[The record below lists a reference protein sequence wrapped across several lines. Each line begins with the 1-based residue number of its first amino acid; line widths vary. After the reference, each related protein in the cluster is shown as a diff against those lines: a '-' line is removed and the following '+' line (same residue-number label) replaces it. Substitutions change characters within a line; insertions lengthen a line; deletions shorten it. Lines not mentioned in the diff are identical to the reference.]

1 MADKQLLYNCILVLP
16 DVTVPGSIL
25 IVDGRIAAVQH
36 GESNAGN
43 NIDAEL
49 MDMEGKF
56 VSPGFVEI
64 HSHGAGGYDFMD
76 NTPEAFTV
84 AAETHL
90 KHGVTTLFPTA
101 VSADTETLVK
111 FLKTYKI
118 AKIHS
123 SGAKMPGVHLE
134 GPYLNVE
141 QKGAMDPR
149 YIRNPDKAEY
159 EMLLRVADGDIA
171 RWTVAPEL
179 PGALEFGDVLQSYG
193 ILASIGHTNAE
204 YKDIEAAFRH
214 GFTHF
219 THFYSCM
226 STITRRKGFR
236 ITGAL
241 ESGYILEDATIEIIA
256 DGCHLP
262 VELVKYAVRAKGEHR
277 VCLTGDS
284 MRCAGTDVT
293 ESFLGS
299 RDIGIPVVIEDG
311 VAKLMDRSAFAG
323 SIATADRLLRVAHFD
338 AGIPLHSA
346 VRMMSLAPASIMGL
360 DKEIGSIKPG
370 KKADLVVLDGNLAV
384 QNVMLEGKWMSNAI
398 K

>member
-1 MADKQLLYNCILVLP
+1 MADKQLLYNCTLVLP

-25 IVDGRIAAVQH
+25 IVDDRIAEVQP

-43 NIDAEL
+43 DIDAEL
-49 MDMEGKF
+49 TDMGGRF

-76 NTPEAFTV
+76 NTPEAFAT

-111 FLKTYKI
+111 FLQTYKI

-123 SGAKMPGVHLE
+123 GGAKMPGVHLE
-134 GPYLNVE
+134 GPYLSAE
-141 QKGAMDPR
+141 QKGAMDPI

-159 EMLLRVADGDIA
+159 ELLLRVADGDIA

-179 PGALEFGDVLQSYG
+179 PGALEFADVLQSYG

-214 GFTHF
+214 GFSHF

-262 VELVKYAVRAKGEHR
+262 VELIKYAVRAKGEHR

-293 ESFLGS
+293 ESFLGP
-299 RDIGIPVVIEDG
+299 RDNGIPVVIEDG
-311 VAKLMDRSAFAG
+311 VAKLIDRSAFAG
-323 SIATADRLLRVAHFD
+323 SIAMADRLLRVAHFD

-346 VRMMSLAPASIMGL
+346 VRMMSLTPASIMGL

-384 QNVMLEGKWMSNAI
+384 RGVMLEGKWMSKAFN
-398 K
+398 

>member
-49 MDMEGKF
+49 MDIEGKF
-56 VSPGFVEI
+56 VSPGFVDI

-76 NTPEAFTV
+76 NTPEAPV
-84 AAETHL
+84 AAETQL

-111 FLKTYKI
+111 FLETYKV
-118 AKIHS
+118 AKIAC
-123 SGAKMPGVHLE
+123 SGAENARCISKDRD
-134 GPYLNVE
+134 LNVE

-159 EMLLRVADGDIA
+159 EMLVRVADGDIA

-293 ESFLGS
+293 ESFLGP
-299 RDIGIPVVIEDG
+299 RENGIPVVIEDG

-323 SIATADRLLRVAHFD
+323 SIAMAD
-338 AGIPLHSA
+338 GCCSC
-346 VRMMSLAPASIMGL
+346 SL
-360 DKEIGSIKPG
+360 
-370 KKADLVVLDGNLAV
+370 
-384 QNVMLEGKWMSNAI
+384 
-398 K
+398 

>member
-1 MADKQLLYNCILVLP
+1 MANKQLLYNCILVLP
-16 DVTVPGSIL
+16 DVTVSGSIL
-25 IVDGRIAAVQH
+25 VIDGRIAEVRP
-36 GESNAGN
+36 GETLAGDHT
-43 NIDAEL
+43 DAKL
-49 MDMEGKF
+49 TDLGGNY

-76 NTPEAFTV
+76 CTPEAFAI

-90 KHGVTTLFPTA
+90 KHGVTTLYPTA
-101 VSADTETLVK
+101 VSADTRTLVK
-111 FLKTYKI
+111 FIETYKL
-118 AKIHS
+118 AKSHS
-123 SGAKMPGVHLE
+123 GGAKMPGVHLE
-134 GPYLNVE
+134 GPYLSME

-149 YIRNPDKAEY
+149 YVRNPDKAEY
-159 EMLLRVADGDIA
+159 ELLLKVADGDIA

-179 PGALEFGDVLQSYG
+179 PGALEFGDLLQSRG

-204 YKDIEAAFRH
+204 FKEIEAAFRH

-219 THFYSCM
+219 THFYSAM

-262 VELVKYAVRAKGEHR
+262 VELIRYAVRAKGEHR

-284 MRCAGTDVT
+284 MRCAGTDAT
-293 ESFLGS
+293 ESFLGP
-299 RDIGIPVVIEDG
+299 RDNGIPVVIEEG

-323 SIATADRLLRVAHFD
+323 SIAMADRLLRVAHFD
-338 AGIPLHSA
+338 AGIPLHNA
-346 VRMMSLAPASIMGL
+346 VRMMSLTPASIMRL
-360 DKEIGSIKPG
+360 DKEIGSIVPG
-370 KKADLVVLDGNLAV
+370 KKADLVVLDSNLGV
-384 QNVMLEGKWMSNAI
+384 QNVMLEGKWMTDSFN
-398 K
+398 